1 MSYNIGMGKRIWSYL
16 QKNQFITGLAIIGI
30 ALILYQLKEIL
41 LVIFIAYIIVAALNP
56 IVEFLR
62 GKGVPKTIAVL
73 ITFFATLSLFVLLIA
88 PLVPFFVS
96 QIQQLAKSF
105 PSYLQQAAGA
115 IGVQVSA
122 RDIGAL
128 VTPQQLGQ
136 NAFALAGGV
145 FGGFFTIVSTIAI
158 SFYLLLSYE
167 SAKRSVA
174 SFFSEKHLQDRA
186 ITTIDQ
192 INEKLGAWL
201 QGQFALSISIGL
213 VTWVSLT
220 ALQMPFALP
229 LAVLAGL
236 FEIIPTVGPIISAVP
251 AIIVALTISPNMAL
265 VIIVLYLGIQL
276 LENNLLVPRIMRR
289 AVGLNPVIVIIGV
302 IVGGNLL
309 GIPGALLSVP
319 FISLIVLIVKNL
331 DDQNDEKL
339 SHIKSAS

>member
-1 MSYNIGMGKRIWSYL
+1 MWSYL
-16 QKNQFITGLAIIGI
+16 QKNQFIAGLLIIGV

-41 LVIFIAYIIVAALNP
+41 LIIFIAYIIVAALNP

-62 GKGVPKTIAVL
+62 RRGVPKTIAVL
-73 ITFFATLSLFVLLIA
+73 VTFFATLSLFILLIA

-105 PSYLQQAAGA
+105 PAYLQQAAGA
-115 IGVQVSA
+115 VGMQVGA
-122 RDIGAL
+122 KEIGAL
-128 VTPQQLGQ
+128 VSPQQLGQ
-136 NAFALAGGV
+136 NAFAIAGGV

-158 SFYLLLSYE
+158 SFYLLLSYD
-167 SAKRSVA
+167 SARNSVA
-174 SFFSEKHLQDRA
+174 SLFSEKHLQERA
-186 ITTIDQ
+186 TTTIDQ
-192 INEKLGAWL
+192 INNKLGAWL
-201 QGQFALSISIGL
+201 QGQFTLSISIGL
-213 VTWVSLT
+213 VTWLSLT
-220 ALQMPFALP
+220 MLQMPFALP

-276 LENNLLVPRIMRR
+276 LENNLLVPRIMKR
-289 AVGLNPVIVIIGV
+289 AVGLNPVVVIIGV

-309 GIPGALLSVP
+309 GIAGALLSVP
-319 FISLIVLIVKNL
+319 FISLIVLIIKNL
-331 DDQNDEKL
+331 DATEKEKL

>member
-1 MSYNIGMGKRIWSYL
+1 MIMIKNLFTYL
-16 QKNQFITGLAIIGI
+16 QKNQFVAGLAIIGVV
-30 ALILYQLKEIL
+30 LILYQLKEIL
-41 LVIFIAYIIVAALNP
+41 LIIFIAYIIVAALNP

-62 GKGVPKTIAVL
+62 RKGFPRTIAVL
-73 ITFFATLSLFVLLIA
+73 VTFFVTMSLLILLIA

-115 IGVQVSA
+115 IGVQLST

-145 FGGFFTIVSTIAI
+145 FGGFFSIVSTIAI
-158 SFYLLLSYE
+158 SFYLLLSYG
-167 SAKRSVA
+167 SAKNAVA
-174 SFFSEKHLQDRA
+174 GLFSEKQHQERA

-213 VTWVSLT
+213 FTWIALT

-265 VIIVLYLGIQL
+265 VIIVLYLGIQM
-276 LENNLLVPRIMRR
+276 LENNLLVPRIMKR
-289 AVGLNPVIVIIGV
+289 AVGLNPVVVIIGV

-319 FISLIVLIVKNL
+319 FISLIVLVIKNL
-331 DDQNDEKL
+331 DNT
-339 SHIKSAS
+339 